1 MPQGLAQKIG
11 NKMLV
16 AVGANVPSRAGDSR
30 LTVLAAVE
38 ALREVFDDVRVSRL
52 YKTLAFP
59 AGSGPEFINAA
70 CSFRAEIPAEGVLKA
85 LHEIEAD
92 FGRERVVRWGQRT
105 LDLDLIA
112 FGDLVLPNAATFDHW
127 RNLPIDDQK
136 VQTPDTLILPHPRV
150 QDRAFVLVPMLDIAS
165 DWMHPVLGQTTEEML
180 AQLPASEREEI
191 LAL

>member
-150 QDRAFVLVPMLDIAS
+150 QDRAFVLVPMLDIAP